1 MKTQML
7 RIFTSCTT
15 IAGAALLL
23 AGCVSSTLQSQTSN
37 IEAGSI
43 QPRSASY
50 NCGDNGA
57 ITLENTR
64 TMVRL
69 TEADGNS
76 YDLPAA
82 PPAQLSR
89 YGEGLY
95 ALVLEGREA
104 LWMKS
109 GKEPMTCKR

>member
-1 MKTQML
+1 MKIQML
-7 RIFTSCTT
+7 RRLTNCTIICGT
-15 IAGAALLL
+15 ALLL
-23 AGCVSSTLQSQTSN
+23 AGCVSSTLQSQVSD
-37 IEAGSI
+37 IETGSI

-50 NCGDNGA
+50 NCGDDGA

-64 TMVRL
+64 AAVRL
-69 TEADGNS
+69 TEADGTS
-76 YDLPAA
+76 YDLPAS